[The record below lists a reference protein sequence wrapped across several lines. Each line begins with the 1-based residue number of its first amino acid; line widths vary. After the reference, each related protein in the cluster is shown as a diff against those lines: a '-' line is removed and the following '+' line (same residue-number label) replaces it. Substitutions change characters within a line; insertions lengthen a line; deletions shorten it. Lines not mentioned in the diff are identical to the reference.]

1 MATGSASGHFPLK
14 SLDFRSLALLG
25 QLCLGLWHRA
35 PPERRVNRLVEIIG
49 FSPTSGQ
56 KNPLRK
62 TTQDKGHMVDQTTPL
77 AKLKAQAFPHSPDRH
92 QIWNMSVR
100 QPATA

>member
-14 SLDFRSLALLG
+14 SLDFRSPALLG
-25 QLCLGLWHRA
+25 QNVSALGVVHRRTDA
-35 PPERRVNRLVEIIG
+35 SIGFVEIIG
-49 FSPTSGQ
+49 FSPTRGQ

-62 TTQDKGHMVDQTTPL
+62 TTQDKGQMVDQTTPL

>member
-1 MATGSASGHFPLK
+1 VRRRTDASIGS
-14 SLDFRSLALLG
+14 
-25 QLCLGLWHRA
+25 
-35 PPERRVNRLVEIIG
+35 VEIIG

-77 AKLKAQAFPHSPDRH
+77 AKLKTQAFPHSPDRH

>member
-1 MATGSASGHFPLK
+1 MAAGSASGHFPLK
-14 SLDFRSLALLG
+14 SLDFRLLALLG
-25 QLCLGLWHRA
+25 HNVSA
-35 PPERRVNRLVEIIG
+35 PGIARRRTEASIRFVEIIG

-56 KNPLRK
+56 KSPLRK
-62 TTQDKGHMVDQTTPL
+62 TNQDSGQMVDQTTPL
-77 AKLKAQAFPHSPDRH
+77 AKLKAHAFPHSPDRH